1 MPSELDQLER
11 RAIELMKAQS
21 FTDEAVHVNS
31 EIVRLD
37 PKRASAWTRLGRC
50 QLELRRFDE
59 AIEALRSALAINS
72 SDAIAT
78 RLLGEVRKQRA
89 LTPTAR
95 ERTTTGFSTREF
107 ALLESLSSD
116 AAVDALAPRVTA
128 LFDTVNASSAASRIV
143 SARLRAGR
151 TGSKLFQ
158 ANSCHPGGRG
168 HVYAYHHGGRWEPQF
183 NLGWFSSPPLPANC
197 FRVGLGFNCSI
208 AGQDPD
214 RDAGQERVLVYF
226 DRFQRALERAWKR
239 ELAKW
244 MATTGG
250 FIQHGERPPDV
261 DLLPEQGIE
270 WLLNCRNAAAVGW
283 IFVGRW
289 LFLDKPDHAVILSDR
304 AKLATVVDDTF
315 RTLLPVWLSTFDAD
329 RSATT

>member
-1 MPSELDQLER
+1 MPSELDQLEH
-11 RAIELMKAQS
+11 RAIELMKLQS
-21 FTDEAVHVNS
+21 FTDEAVQVNA

-37 PKRASAWTRLGRC
+37 PTRASAWTRLGRC
-50 QLELRRFDE
+50 HLEQRRFEE

-78 RLLGEVRKQRA
+78 RLLTEVRKQRA

-107 ALLESLSSD
+107 ALLESLSSEG
-116 AAVDALAPRVTA
+116 AVDALAPRVSA
-128 LFDTVNASSAASRIV
+128 LFDTLNASSAAARIV

-158 ANSCHPGGRG
+158 ANSCHPGGKG
-168 HVYAYHHGGRWEPQF
+168 HMYAYHFGGRWEPQF
-183 NLGWFSSPPLPANC
+183 NLGWFSSPALPENC

-214 RDAGQERVLVYF
+214 REAGQERMLAYF
-226 DRFQRALERAWKR
+226 DRFQRALDKAWKR

-244 MATTGG
+244 MGATGG
-250 FIQHGERPPDV
+250 FIQRGERPPDT

-270 WLLNCRNAAAVGW
+270 WLLNCRNAAAAGW

-289 LFLDKPDHAVILSDR
+289 LFLDRPDHAAILGDR

-315 RTLLPVWLSTFDAD
+315 RTLLPVWLSTYEAE